1 MDEISITI
9 FTLICLFFVSHSL
22 LFGAQSCLSVTKD
35 GLGDRMDSS
44 GREFVLYELEG
55 EHGGDDDGGIEAE
68 EIMALVAQLCWG

>member
-1 MDEISITI
+1 
-9 FTLICLFFVSHSL
+9 
-22 LFGAQSCLSVTKD
+22 
-35 GLGDRMDSS
+35 MDSS